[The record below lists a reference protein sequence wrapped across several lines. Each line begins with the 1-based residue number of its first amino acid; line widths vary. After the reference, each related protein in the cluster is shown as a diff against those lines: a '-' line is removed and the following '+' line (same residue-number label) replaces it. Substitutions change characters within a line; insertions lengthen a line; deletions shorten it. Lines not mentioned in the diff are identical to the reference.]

1 MFSFEITTALC
12 DTQFAHFPGLSR
24 KEGKK
29 MDNYIVKNLRHYCNV
44 QRPGC
49 HAITPKPIDFYDLT
63 FTLEGSITYVVDGKE
78 YVTNKNDAIF
88 IRPGMIRER
97 VKSDNPLWYV
107 SFNFDAFDDFNSSL
121 PIYLPGSFSSDMK
134 RFIQVFPY
142 SHILFST
149 LSKQKVSNLLNYILL
164 ELIEKDSVASQNSY
178 VNEILKLID
187 EKITEKLTLQLIS
200 SELKLSKEYISS
212 IFKKETGKT
221 LTNYINEQK
230 MIAAKEFVVNST
242 MPLAEISEILGFD
255 NYNYFSRLFKKHF
268 DRTPINMRKTV

>member
-1 MFSFEITTALC
+1 
-12 DTQFAHFPGLSR
+12 
-24 KEGKK
+24 
-29 MDNYIVKNLRHYCNV
+29 MDNYIVKKLRHYCNV
-44 QRPGC
+44 QRPDC
-49 HAITPKPIDFYDLT
+49 RSISPKPIDFYDLT
-63 FTLEGSITYVVDGKE
+63 FTLEGSITYIVDGKE

-88 IRPGMIRER
+88 IKPGMIRER
-97 VKSDNPLWYV
+97 VKSDDAVWYV
-107 SFNFDAFDDFNSSL
+107 SFNFETFEEVDPSL
-121 PIYLPGSFSSDMK
+121 PTYLPNSFSSNMK
-134 RFIQVFPY
+134 KLIQVFPY
-142 SHILFST
+142 SHVLMGS
-149 LSKQKVSNLLNYILL
+149 LSKQKVSNLLNFILF
-164 ELIEKDSVASQNSY
+164 ELIDKDSITSQNAY
-178 VNEILKLID
+178 VNEILKIVD

-242 MPLAEISEILGFD
+242 MPLAEISETLGFD